1 MDKEGQAAATT
12 SGAPGPAILKA
23 LEDMLI
29 TLRKSSKD
37 LAFYPPGHPL
47 LSRSLERAAGELQT
61 VVAPRAPLT
70 LAVSRTGFSFEGQPV
85 GKENRQLATM
95 AAELFVRRIQ
105 KMFFAQ
111 DVGPEELAGFLRM
124 ITSDPKQ
131 LVQQGGPG
139 KVLAAHGVGRIQVNE
154 FDFRRV
160 GTAAGAAGRA
170 AGPAGRGAGEVGIP
184 GMAGSGQGASPG
196 GIGAGTPATGGEAAR
211 ATASA
216 GAEVGS
222 PAEGAVSPGA
232 GAGAGVPSAGEATA
246 LYGAEG
252 TLSPGGGGGQRA
264 PMSSKGLAE
273 EARQGP
279 TTTEPLVAALGSQK
293 ELAVEALIQR
303 LEQEAASGGAA
314 GYEWA
319 ASRLEKAAGQ
329 AVHDDWL
336 QNVLAILRVFL
347 RHQRA
352 ENLKASLRERAA
364 QAVETVSGGN
374 TGAYLIEH
382 LRTEEGESARE
393 LSAVL
398 VGLGARVIPPLLGR
412 LTAEDREEVRER
424 LAATLVRFHEAAEP
438 DVTRALQIL
447 DRDRA
452 CHLAP
457 ILGEVGGEAGVALLA
472 SLFRHQDAQVR
483 GDAIRELGRSDEPA
497 AQRLLVQALRDPDPA
512 VLEVAVGLVGA
523 ARLKLAT
530 PTLLRLAGQRVLTG
544 KPFAVRKA
552 AVAVLG
558 AMGDPGAVPTLRGV
572 LYTRTWFRRAAGDE
586 LRQAAAHALLATG
599 RPEAREVVVAGAR
612 SRRGDVRRA
621 CTAALGAAPAPQ

>member
-1 MDKEGQAAATT
+1 MDKEGQAAAAT
-12 SGAPGPAILKA
+12 SGAPGPANLKA
-23 LEDMLI
+23 LEDLLI

-47 LSRSLERAAGELQT
+47 LNRSLERAVEQLHA
-61 VVAPRAPLT
+61 VVGVRAPLS
-70 LAVSRTGFSFEGQPV
+70 LAVSRTGFTFEGQPV

-105 KMFFAQ
+105 KIFLAP

-124 ITSDPKQ
+124 ITGDPKQ
-131 LVQQGGPG
+131 LVQQGGPA

-160 GTAAGAAGRA
+160 STAAGAAGRA
-170 AGPAGRGAGEVGIP
+170 AGPAGRGTGEASTP
-184 GMAGSGQGASPG
+184 GMAGSGQGVGPG
-196 GIGAGTPATGGEAAR
+196 GSGMGGAAGAAV
-211 ATASA
+211 SA
-216 GAEVGS
+216 GAGVGS
-222 PAEGAVSPGA
+222 GGAGAVSPGA
-232 GAGAGVPSAGEATA
+232 GVGAGVPSAGGATT

-252 TLSPGGGGGQRA
+252 TLSPGGGGGQGG
-264 PMSSKGLAE
+264 PVSSKGLAE
-273 EARQGP
+273 EAGQGP
-279 TTTEPLVAALGSQK
+279 VTAESLVAALGAPK
-293 ELAVEALIQR
+293 ELTVEALIQR

-319 ASRLEKAAGQ
+319 TSRLEKAVGQ

-336 QNVLAILRVFL
+336 QDVLSILRVFL

-382 LRTEEGESARE
+382 LRTKEGESARE

-398 VGLGARVIPPLLGR
+398 VGLGPRVIPPLLGR
-412 LTAEDREEVRER
+412 LAAEDQDEVRER
-424 LAATLVRFHEAAEP
+424 LAATLVRFHEVAEP
-438 DVTRALQIL
+438 DVTRPLQAL
-447 DRDRA
+447 DRDSA
-452 CHLAP
+452 CRLAP
-457 ILGEVGGEAGVALLA
+457 ILGEVGGEAGVALLTC
-472 SLFRHQDAQVR
+472 LFRHRDPQVR
-483 GDAIRELGRSDEPA
+483 GEVLRELGRFDEPA
-497 AQRLLVQALRDPDPA
+497 AQRLLMQALRDPDPA

-523 ARLKLAT
+523 AKLKLAA
-530 PTLLRLAGQRVLTG
+530 PILLRLAGQRVLSG

-552 AVAVLG
+552 ALAALG
-558 AMGDPGAVPTLRGV
+558 AMGDPGTVPMLRRV
-572 LYTRTWFRRAAGDE
+572 LYTRTWFQRAAGDE
-586 LRQAAAHALLATG
+586 LRQKAALVLLSMG
-599 RPEAREVVVAGAR
+599 SPEAREVVVAGAR

-621 CTAALGAAPAPQ
+621 CTAALRGAPAQQ